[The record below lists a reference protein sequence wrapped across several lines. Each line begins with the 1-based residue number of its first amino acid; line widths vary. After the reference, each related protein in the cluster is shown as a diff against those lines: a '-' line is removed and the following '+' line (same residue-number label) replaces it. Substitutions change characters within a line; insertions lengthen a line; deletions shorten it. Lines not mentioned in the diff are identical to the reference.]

1 MGGVYNVEKE
11 SEISAFINHTRNF
24 SYMVKAILSLG
35 IIIGSSV
42 LAFGQGKVVDK
53 IVAQV
58 GDNIILL
65 SDIES
70 QKQQAKQSGLEI
82 PENAGCVY
90 LEELMYQNLLV
101 NQAELD
107 SVQVSDEQVDAEM
120 EGRFR
125 MLENQMRNMK
135 DENGKPITIES
146 FYGKTKTQ
154 IKEEFRDAIR
164 KRLKGQEVERKIT
177 ADISVSPREVE
188 IFFNKQPVD
197 SLPFINT
204 QLAFQQISVFPDI
217 TKEDRDLAYRTLQ
230 DIRKDIVENGK
241 DFGRTARATSMDPG
255 SAQDG
260 GTIEATR
267 GVMVKAFEATAY
279 NLKQG
284 EVSEIFETEYGFH
297 IMKMISRRGDDYTVQ
312 HILIIPEFSRA
323 SLEKASILIERC
335 YQELASN
342 QITWDEAVKKYS
354 KDQNTKENKGIITNP
369 ITGEQKWDI
378 EDLNQVD
385 PQMFQLTDALQKGQY
400 TIPSFYSDFNERKQG
415 IRIVRLMERTSPHR
429 ANLKDDYVLIRTAAE
444 NEKKQK
450 AILDWTASRIS
461 GAYIRIDDEYK
472 DCLFQS
478 VWLPKSN

>member
-1 MGGVYNVEKE
+1 
-11 SEISAFINHTRNF
+11 
-24 SYMVKAILSLG
+24 MVKAILSFSF
-35 IIIGSSV
+35 IIGSTI
-42 LAFGQGKVVDK
+42 LAFGQGKVIDK

-70 QKQQAKQSGLEI
+70 QKQQAKQSGLEVQDK
-82 PENAGCVY
+82 AACVY

-107 SVQVSDEQVDAEM
+107 SVQISDEQVDAEM
-120 EGRFR
+120 EGRLR
-125 MLENQMRNMK
+125 MIESQMRNVKADDGAPM
-135 DENGKPITIES
+135 TIEK
-146 FYGKTKTQ
+146 FYGKTRTQ

-188 IFFNKQPVD
+188 IFFNKQPID
-197 SLPFINT
+197 SLPYINT
-204 QLAFQQISVFPDI
+204 QMAFQQITIFPEI
-217 TKEDRDLAYRTLQ
+217 TKEDKAIAYKKLQ
-230 DIRKDIVENGK
+230 DVRKEIVEGGK
-241 DFGRTARATSMDPG
+241 DFERLARLTSMDPG
-255 SAQDG
+255 SAADG
-260 GTIEATR
+260 GKIEATR

-279 NLKQG
+279 SLKQG
-284 EVSEIFETEYGFH
+284 EISEIFETEYGYH
-297 IMKMISRRGDDYTVQ
+297 IMKMISRRGDDYTVS
-312 HILIIPEFSRA
+312 HILIIPEFSRG
-323 SLEKASILIERC
+323 SLEKASVNIEAC
-335 YQELASN
+335 YQALASN

-354 KDQNTKENKGIITNP
+354 NDPNTKENRGIITNP

-415 IRIVRLMERTSPHR
+415 IRIVRLMERTTPHR

-461 GAYIRIDDEYK
+461 GAYIRIDDEFI
-472 DCLFQS
+472 DCPFQN
-478 VWLPKSN
+478 VWLPKSSN

>member
-1 MGGVYNVEKE
+1 
-11 SEISAFINHTRNF
+11 
-24 SYMVKAILSLG
+24 MVKAILSIV
-35 IIIGSSV
+35 IIFSSAL
-42 LAFGQGKVVDK
+42 LAFGQGKVIDK

-65 SDIES
+65 SDLES
-70 QKQQAKQSGLEI
+70 QKKQAKESGLAV
-82 PENAGCVY
+82 PEYAACIY

-107 SVQVSDEQVDAEM
+107 SVVVSDEQVDAEM

-125 MLENQMRNMK
+125 MIENQMRNTK
-135 DENGKPITIES
+135 DEKGMPMTIES
-146 FYGKTKTQ
+146 FYGKSKSQ
-154 IKEEFRDAIR
+154 IKEELRESVR

-188 IFFNKQPVD
+188 LFFNKQPID

-204 QLAFQQISVFPDI
+204 QMAFQQISVFPEV
-217 TKEDRDLAYRTLQ
+217 TKEDRDLAYRKLQ
-230 DIRKDIVENGK
+230 DIRKEIVEGGK
-241 DFGRTARATSMDPG
+241 DFGRMARLSSMDPG
-255 SAQDG
+255 SAADDG
-260 GTIEATR
+260 KIEATR
-267 GVMVKAFEATAY
+267 GIMVKAFEATAY

-284 EVSEIFETEYGFH
+284 EISDIFETEYGYH
-297 IMKMISRRGDDYTVQ
+297 IMKMLSRRGDDYTVQ

-323 SLEKASILIERC
+323 SLEKASLDIERC
-335 YQELASN
+335 YKELASN
-342 QITWDEAVKKYS
+342 QITWDDAVKKYS
-354 KDQNTKENKGIITNP
+354 NDQNTKENKGIITNP

-400 TIPSFYSDFNERKQG
+400 TIPTFYSDFNERKQG
-415 IRIVRLMERTSPHR
+415 IRIVRLMERTTPHR

-450 AILDWTASRIS
+450 AILDWTASRIN

-472 DCLFQS
+472 DCPFQN

>member
-1 MGGVYNVEKE
+1 M
-11 SEISAFINHTRNF
+11 I
-24 SYMVKAILSLG
+24 KAILSIG
-35 IIIGSSV
+35 IIIGSSL
-42 LAFGQGKVVDK
+42 LAFGQGKVIDK

-65 SDIES
+65 SDLES

-82 PENAGCVY
+82 GDKAACVY

-107 SVQVSDEQVDAEM
+107 SVQISDEQVDAEM
-120 EGRFR
+120 EGRLR
-125 MLENQMRNMK
+125 MIEGQMRNAK
-135 DENGKPITIES
+135 DEDGLPMTIEK
-146 FYGKTKTQ
+146 FYGKTRTQ

-188 IFFNKQPVD
+188 LFFNKQPID

-204 QLAFQQISVFPDI
+204 QMAFQQISVFPEI
-217 TKEDRDLAYRTLQ
+217 TKDDRDIAYRKLQ
-230 DIRKDIVENGK
+230 DARKQIVEGGR
-241 DFGRTARATSMDPG
+241 DFGRVAREISMDPG
-255 SAQDG
+255 SAVDG
-260 GTIEATR
+260 GKIEATR

-297 IMKMISRRGDDYTVQ
+297 IMKMVSRRGDDYTVQ

-323 SLEKASILIERC
+323 SLEKASLKIEAC
-335 YQELASN
+335 YQELIAN
-342 QITWDEAVKKYS
+342 KITWDEAVKKYS
-354 KDQNTKENKGIITNP
+354 NDPNTKENKGIITNP

-415 IRIVRLMERTSPHR
+415 IRIVRLMERTTPHR

-450 AILDWTASRIS
+450 AILDWTASRIN

-472 DCLFQS
+472 DCPFQS